1 VTAALE
7 RRGPIF
13 VYGGYPGGIYVW
25 ARRDSNPQPRDY
37 ESLALTVELQAR
49 ITIVRA
55 AAVCSNVGRYA
66 GMHHLSLSTLIA
78 IVERTGIRGNT

>member
-1 VTAALE
+1 MTACDMGVTFYVARHQKTAMS
-7 RRGPIF
+7 
-13 VYGGYPGGIYVW
+13 GGLDAW

-55 AAVCSNVGRYA
+55 AAVRSNVGRKTISSNV
-66 GMHHLSLSTLIA
+66 GT
-78 IVERTGIRGNT
+78 